1 MLQADPQVV
10 LGVRTPSM
18 LSARPAVRGEWICV
32 RLGTLN
38 ALGSGDPLWCG
49 VGAPE
54 NRRRQRQQ
62 DSWCEQPY
70 CPTIR
75 IGLMTR
81 RSIERDCAKSLP
93 DAEPDSIRLNNPGF
107 SGQRSVRQRHC
118 QEAASLVCPY
128 GDAPAIDA
136 AVIPVP
142 PPVVCLSPR
151 PARPRLRGNSSP
163 HCLQHQK
170 PNPFPSHDLPHSYFR
185 LHPLPML

>member
-1 MLQADPQVV
+1 MPGNRLSSFPRGNTPKALEMLQADPQVV

-93 DAEPDSIRLNNPGF
+93 DAEPDSIRLNTPEF
-107 SGQRSVRQRHC
+107 SGRRSVRRRHC
-118 QEAASLVCPY
+118 LEAASLVSRNGYAPDKRGSPPRPSPCCLLIS
-128 GDAPAIDA
+128 APASA
-136 AVIPVP
+136 GKLIP
-142 PPVVCLSPR
+142 
-151 PARPRLRGNSSP
+151 
-163 HCLQHQK
+163 
-170 PNPFPSHDLPHSYFR
+170 
-185 LHPLPML
+185 PLPPTSKT